1 MQNPNMLFLNFS
13 HPLPPA
19 QRARLEEISAQEI
32 TRVIEIKTQIDT
44 QAELAP
50 QIVALADACALSPD
64 EWQTEQ
70 ILVLPPA
77 LNFVAVALYAE
88 LHGRMGYFPAM
99 ARTRPIPNAL
109 PPQYEIAEVVNVQ
122 AIREMARGRR

>member
-1 MQNPNMLFLNFS
+1 MLLLNFS
-13 HPLPPA
+13 HPLTPP
-19 QRARLEEISAQEI
+19 QRARLEEIAAQEI
-32 TRVIEIKTQIDT
+32 TRVIEIKTQVDT
-44 QAELAP
+44 QMELAP
-50 QIVALADACALSPD
+50 QVVALVDACGLSPE
-64 EWQTEQ
+64 EWQSEQ
-70 ILVLPPA
+70 ILVLPPS

-122 AIREMARGRR
+122 RMREEARGKR

>member
-1 MQNPNMLFLNFS
+1 MFLLNFS

-19 QRARLEEISAQEI
+19 QRTRLEEIVAQEI
-32 TRVIEIKTQIDT
+32 SRVIEIKTQVET
-44 QAELAP
+44 ASELAP
-50 QIVALADACALSPD
+50 QIVALAEACALSPN

-70 ILVLPPA
+70 ILVLPPS

-99 ARTRPIPNAL
+99 VRTRPIPNAL
-109 PPQYEIAEVVNVQ
+109 PPQYEIAEVVNLQ
-122 AIREMARGRR
+122 AVREHARTKR